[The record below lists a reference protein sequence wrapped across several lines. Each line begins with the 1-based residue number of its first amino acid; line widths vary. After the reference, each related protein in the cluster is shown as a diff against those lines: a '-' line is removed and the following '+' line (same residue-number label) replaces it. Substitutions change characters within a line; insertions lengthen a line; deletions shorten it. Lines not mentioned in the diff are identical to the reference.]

1 MAESIVV
8 TTQPP
13 AEGRDFAALLIRHG
27 LPARGAGEEVEVV
40 SRREATNLLLADLA
54 VALRWWLDDRG
65 LESVELSVG
74 ERRLVYDRSGRY
86 RVAGI
91 LSLAVGA

>member
-1 MAESIVV
+1 M
-8 TTQPP
+8 
-13 AEGRDFAALLIRHG
+13 
-27 LPARGAGEEVEVV
+27 
-40 SRREATNLLLADLA
+40 NLLLADLA

-86 RVAGI
+86 RVAGT